1 MASVNKITEMIAAV
15 RTVFSFYAK
24 DTDVKVLVKTWEHL
38 LKPYEDELVEAAFYN
53 ALQTCKMPPTP
64 ADVIEQINSMRKA
77 LAPSD
82 EELWA
87 SYNDALR
94 KTNMHLSRFGY
105 TYIDETGISQGKQ
118 ARMAVDKLWE
128 GLPEKIKS
136 YLGSKGE
143 LMRNAQAWGNDKD
156 FATWEKPRFM
166 KSMPVMEKRH
176 EYSGLAL
183 ESGTD
188 KLLLTGGE

>member
-1 MASVNKITEMIAAV
+1 MATTNKIVEMIAAV
-15 RTVFSFYAK
+15 KVVFSYYAK
-24 DTDVKVLVKTWEHL
+24 DTDVGLLVKTWEHL

-82 EELWA
+82 EQLWA
-87 SYNDALR
+87 VYDDALR
-94 KTNMHLSRFGY
+94 RANMLMSRFGY
-105 TYIDETGISQGKQ
+105 TYIDDSGISQGKQ
-118 ARMAVDKLWE
+118 ARIALDKLYND
-128 GLPEKIKS
+128 LPEKIKS

-156 FATWEKPRFM
+156 YGTWEKPRFM
-166 KSMPVMEKRH
+166 KSMPLMEKRQ
-176 EYSGLAL
+176 EYAAL
-183 ESGTD
+183 GGGVD